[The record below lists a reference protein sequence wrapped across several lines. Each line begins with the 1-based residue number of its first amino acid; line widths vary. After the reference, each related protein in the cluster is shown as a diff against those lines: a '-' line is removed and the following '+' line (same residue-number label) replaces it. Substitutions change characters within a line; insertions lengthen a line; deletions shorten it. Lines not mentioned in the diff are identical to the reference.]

1 MRLRRS
7 VPFVAVLLALAA
19 PAAARADVSE
29 AHAAS
34 ACPGATQEP
43 APGALRKARKATIC
57 LLNLERRAQGL
68 RRLRSNRQL
77 TRAARRHSRAM
88 IERKF
93 FDHVAPSG
101 STLLSRI
108 KSAGY
113 LRRARTYSVGENL
126 GWGGGTLSTPLEMHR
141 AWMRSPGHRENLLRP
156 YYRQVG
162 IGIVSGTP
170 AGVAGATYTQNFGRR
185 G

>member
-1 MRLRRS
+1 MLLRRS
-7 VPFVAVLLALAA
+7 VPLVAALLTFAA
-19 PAAARADVSE
+19 PAAASADVSE
-29 AHAAS
+29 AHAAA
-34 ACPGATQEP
+34 ACPAATAEP
-43 APGALRKARKATIC
+43 APGTVRQARKATIC
-57 LLNLERRAQGL
+57 LLNVERRAQGL
-68 RRLRSNRQL
+68 RRLRYNRQL

-88 IERKF
+88 IQRGF
-93 FDHVAPSG
+93 FAHVAPSG

-113 LRRARTYSVGENL
+113 LRRARTFSVGENL
-126 GWGGGTLSTPLEMHR
+126 GWGGGYLSTPLEMHR

-162 IGIVSGTP
+162 VGVALGTP
-170 AGVAGATYTQNFGRR
+170 GGARGATYTQNFGRR